1 MRRYLVNGRVLT
13 MAPVEGGNKKTG
25 KKQEY
30 RNGFIG
36 IEDGKI
42 VQMGEMEELGK
53 VPERWANGC
62 NRCRRTADNAGDN

>member
-1 MRRYLVNGRVLT
+1 MRRYLINGRVLT

-36 IEDGKI
+36 IEDGDRKS
-42 VQMGEMEELGK
+42 V
-53 VPERWANGC
+53 V
-62 NRCRRTADNAGDN
+62 